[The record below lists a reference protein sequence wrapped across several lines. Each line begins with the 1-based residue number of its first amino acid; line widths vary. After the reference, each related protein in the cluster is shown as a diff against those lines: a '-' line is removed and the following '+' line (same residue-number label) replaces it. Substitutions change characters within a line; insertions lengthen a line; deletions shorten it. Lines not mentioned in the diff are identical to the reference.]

1 MICRNGMEMSAL
13 INFLSTLYDDEMLYS
28 VLARYQ
34 RMCGMIS
41 NRAMI
46 KDMFGELIVIRSTF
60 FHKHLN
66 SFVINLPTNSKPT
79 DEEIINNHTMLSF
92 YTAILSEEK
101 ANNLSTNMAEG
112 RGRPIETT
120 LGLGVNKVRANNY
133 LRYCPCCFKEDLE
146 KLGESYWRR
155 AHQIVGGHY
164 CLKHKCLLKNS
175 SVLSTSTGLDYIV
188 ADEDVCNEEVIPDQ
202 NPSSIKK
209 LNLKYVSN
217 AEYLMKNNY
226 DRKELPFI
234 ISFYIDRLRESGL
247 ASKNGF
253 LYMNDVEKG
262 FIDYYSNDYLEM
274 MQSEV
279 DTELK
284 NNWLRLFVRNN
295 KGNRSPLR
303 HLLYLQ
309 YLDVSPKE
317 LFNTKEVVGRIS
329 NTKVHTPKFD
339 IHKRREKWI
348 QLIKENKG
356 DNREELKEKGK
367 GLHTWIFRYDREWYE
382 KVTPRVKY
390 RKPRSDNIDWKRKDE
405 ECLKLAK
412 EAVQTILNKPGKP
425 IRVTPA
431 SITRTVGEG
440 DWFRK
445 NKNLVKTLEFME
457 TAKEDI
463 DDFRIRKIR
472 WAIEEMLKN
481 DESLTPYKV
490 QLYAGFGGGN
500 TKVRELIEKKLEDY

>member
-1 MICRNGMEMSAL
+1 MSAL
-13 INFLSTLYDDEMLYS
+13 INFLPTLNDDEMLYS
-28 VLARYQ
+28 VIARYQ

-41 NRAMI
+41 KRAMI

-60 FHKHLN
+60 FPKHLN
-66 SFVINLPTNSKPT
+66 SFVRNLPPTSKLT
-79 DEEIINNHTMLSF
+79 AEEIINNHTMLPF
-92 YTAILSEEK
+92 YTAFLSEEK
-101 ANNLSTNMAEG
+101 TNNLSTNMAEG
-112 RGRPIETT
+112 LGRPIEIS
-120 LGLGVNKVRANNY
+120 LGLGGNKVRANNY

-155 AHQIVGGHY
+155 AHQIVGAFY
-164 CLKHKCLLKNS
+164 CLKHKILLKDS

-226 DRKELPFI
+226 ERKELPFI
-234 ISFYIDRLRESGL
+234 ISFYIDSLRESGL
-247 ASKNGF
+247 ASEAGN
-253 LYMNDVEKG
+253 LYMNKVEEK
-262 FIDYYSNDYLEM
+262 FISYYSNEYLEM
-274 MQSEV
+274 MQSKV
-279 DTELK
+279 DPQFK

-309 YLDVSPKE
+309 FLDVSLEEFYKTQE
-317 LFNTKEVVGRIS
+317 VIGRIKNTKEH
-329 NTKVHTPKFD
+329 KPKFD
-339 IHKRREKWI
+339 IHKRRKKWL
-348 QLIKENKG
+348 QLLKENKG
-356 DNREELKEKGK
+356 FNREELKQKGK

-382 KVTPRVKY
+382 EVTPRVRN
-390 RKPRSDNIDWKRKDE
+390 RKPREDNIDWNKKDE
-405 ECLKLAK
+405 ECLELAK
-412 EAVQTILNKPGKP
+412 EGVQTILNKPGKP

-440 DWFRK
+440 DWFRR